1 MTPSKIDLSRLGV
14 DGITLS
20 MTTAAILEMTWFS
33 DETSARLDDDQYSAG
48 EGPVFDATTGH
59 GPVLCPDLTATSRW
73 PGFTAHALRLGV
85 RAVFAFPMRLG
96 PICVGAMMCHR
107 RETGPMSD
115 KQVAAALAF
124 TTLLSSETL
133 AWNSGSGE
141 AEGTTFHRA
150 EVHQAA
156 GILCHRLA
164 APVDDALARL
174 RAYSFSHQRAITDVS
189 RDIIAGRLCLPQDD
203 L

>member
-1 MTPSKIDLSRLGV
+1 MTPNKIDLARFGV
-14 DGITLS
+14 DGITHSL
-20 MTTAAILEMTWFS
+20 TTAAILEMTWFS
-33 DETSARLDDDQYSAG
+33 DETSARLDDDQYAAG
-48 EGPVFDATTGH
+48 EGPVFDATAGH
-59 GPVLCPDLTATSRW
+59 EPVLCPDLTATSRW

-96 PICVGAMMCHR
+96 SSCVGVMMCHR

-115 KQVAAALAF
+115 KQFAAALAL
-124 TTLLSSETL
+124 TTLLSYGTL
-133 AWNSGSGE
+133 VWNSGCGD

-156 GILCHRLA
+156 GILSHRLA

-174 RAYSFSHQRAITDVS
+174 RAYSFSHQCPITDVS

-203 L
+203 I